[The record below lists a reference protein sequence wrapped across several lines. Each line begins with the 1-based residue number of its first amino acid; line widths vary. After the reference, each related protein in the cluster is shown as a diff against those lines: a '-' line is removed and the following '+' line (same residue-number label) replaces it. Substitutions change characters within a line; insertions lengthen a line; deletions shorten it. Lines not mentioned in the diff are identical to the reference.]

1 MKFENFLASRIL
13 SYKRYKNTISSP
25 IIKIS
30 ILSIIIAIIV
40 INFSV
45 SIGFG
50 IQNEIRDKFIT
61 ISGDYY
67 ISNFK
72 NESFSTYH
80 PIDLNNIDN
89 QFFNSKNFSEIN
101 KVVYNP
107 GIIPVNNTFLDI
119 VFKGIDNNS
128 LKSINQFVKN
138 KDLINIEVSEVL
150 VSDILAKKLNVKKG
164 DYIKFLFFKDQN
176 SKIPLVRNLK
186 VLELYNSS
194 ISEFDSKLVFGN
206 IKQSQLINKWNDNFT
221 GGLEV
226 YIEKNDLKKQDLD
239 FLFSSIPPDYDVQKI
254 SERFPE
260 IFNWIKL
267 FDTNIYL
274 IVILMIAVGGINMIT
289 ALLVTVLDKTK
300 LIARLKILG
309 ANNSSIRTIFMINGF
324 FMIMKGIIWGNIIS
338 LSLMIIQKRFSLVR
352 LDPMT
357 YYSDH
362 VPVEIDPI
370 KILLINLVVIVISM
384 LMLLIPSGTISKIK
398 PNSSFKLT

>member
-50 IQNEIRDKFIT
+50 IQNEIRDKFIS

-128 LKSINQFVKN
+128 FRSINQFVKN

-338 LSLMIIQKRFSLVR
+338 LSLMIFQKRFSLVR

>member
-128 LKSINQFVKN
+128 FRSINQFVKN

-370 KILLINLVVIVISM
+370 KILLINLFVIVISM

>member
-89 QFFNSKNFSEIN
+89 QFFNSKKFNKIN

-119 VFKGIDNNS
+119 VFKGIDNNGFS
-128 LKSINQFVKN
+128 SINQFVKN
-138 KDLINIEVSEVL
+138 KDLLNIEVSEVL
-150 VSDILAKKLNVKKG
+150 VSEILAKKLNVKKG

-176 SKIPLVRNLK
+176 SKIPLVRKFK

-300 LIARLKILG
+300 LISRLKILG
-309 ANNSSIRTIFMINGF
+309 ANNSSIRKIFMINGF
-324 FMIMKGIIWGNIIS
+324 YMIMKGIIWGNIIS

-384 LMLLIPSGTISKIK
+384 LMLLIPSRTISKIK
-398 PNSSFKLT
+398 PNSSFKLS

>member
-128 LKSINQFVKN
+128 FRSINQFVKN

-164 DYIKFLFFKDQN
+164 DYIKFLFFKDLN

-221 GGLEV
+221 GGLEL

>member
-1 MKFENFLASRIL
+1 LKFENFLASRIL

-72 NESFSTYH
+72 NENFSTYH

-128 LKSINQFVKN
+128 FRSINQFVKN

-239 FLFSSIPPDYDVQKI
+239 FLFSSIPPDYDIQKI

>member
-72 NESFSTYH
+72 NENFSTYH

-128 LKSINQFVKN
+128 FRSINQFVKN

-384 LMLLIPSGTISKIK
+384 LMLLIPSENISKIK

>member
-72 NESFSTYH
+72 NENFSTYH

-128 LKSINQFVKN
+128 FRSINQFVKN

-164 DYIKFLFFKDQN
+164 DYIKFLFF
-176 SKIPLVRNLK
+176 S
-186 VLELYNSS
+186 
-194 ISEFDSKLVFGN
+194 
-206 IKQSQLINKWNDNFT
+206 
-221 GGLEV
+221 
-226 YIEKNDLKKQDLD
+226 
-239 FLFSSIPPDYDVQKI
+239 
-254 SERFPE
+254 
-260 IFNWIKL
+260 
-267 FDTNIYL
+267 
-274 IVILMIAVGGINMIT
+274 
-289 ALLVTVLDKTK
+289 
-300 LIARLKILG
+300 
-309 ANNSSIRTIFMINGF
+309 
-324 FMIMKGIIWGNIIS
+324 
-338 LSLMIIQKRFSLVR
+338 
-352 LDPMT
+352 
-357 YYSDH
+357 
-362 VPVEIDPI
+362 
-370 KILLINLVVIVISM
+370 
-384 LMLLIPSGTISKIK
+384 
-398 PNSSFKLT
+398 

>member
-13 SYKRYKNTISSP
+13 TYKRYKNTISSP

-128 LKSINQFVKN
+128 FRSINQFLKN
-138 KDLINIEVSEVL
+138 KDLINIKVSEVL

-164 DYIKFLFFKDQN
+164 DHIKFLFFKDQS
-176 SKIPLVRNLK
+176 SKIPLIRKLK

-239 FLFSSIPPDYDVQKI
+239 FLFSSIPPDYDIQKI

-289 ALLVTVLDKTK
+289 ALLVTVLDKTR

-338 LSLMIIQKRFSLVR
+338 LSLMIFQKRFSLVR

-384 LMLLIPSGTISKIK
+384 LMLLIPSRTISKIK
-398 PNSSFKLT
+398 PNSSFKLS

>member
-119 VFKGIDNNS
+119 VFKGIDNNGFS
-128 LKSINQFVKN
+128 SINQFVKN
-138 KDLINIEVSEVL
+138 KDLINIEVSEVV

-274 IVILMIAVGGINMIT
+274 IVILMIAVCGINMIT

-362 VPVEIDPI
+362 IPVEIDPI

-384 LMLLIPSGTISKIK
+384 LMLLIPSRTISKIK
-398 PNSSFKLT
+398 PNSSFKLS

>member
-128 LKSINQFVKN
+128 FRSINQFVKN

-239 FLFSSIPPDYDVQKI
+239 FLFSSIPPDYNIQKI

>member
-89 QFFNSKNFSEIN
+89 QFFNSKKFSEIN

-128 LKSINQFVKN
+128 FRSINQFVKN

>member
-80 PIDLNNIDN
+80 PIDLNSIDN
-89 QFFNSKNFSEIN
+89 QLFNSKNFNEIN

-128 LKSINQFVKN
+128 FRSINQFVKN

-300 LIARLKILG
+300 LISRLKILG

-384 LMLLIPSGTISKIK
+384 LMLLIPSRTISKIK
-398 PNSSFKLT
+398 PNSSFKLS

>member
-128 LKSINQFVKN
+128 FRSINQFVKN

-176 SKIPLVRNLK
+176 SKIPLVRKFK

-274 IVILMIAVGGINMIT
+274 IAILMIAVGGINMIT

-384 LMLLIPSGTISKIK
+384 LMLLIPSRTISKIK
-398 PNSSFKLT
+398 PNSSFKLS

>member
-89 QFFNSKNFSEIN
+89 QFFNSKKFSEIN

-107 GIIPVNNTFLDI
+107 GIIPINNTFLDI
-119 VFKGIDNNS
+119 VFKGIDNNGFS
-128 LKSINQFVKN
+128 SINQFVKN
-138 KDLINIEVSEVL
+138 KDLLNIEVSEVL
-150 VSDILAKKLNVKKG
+150 VSEILAKKLNVKKG

-239 FLFSSIPPDYDVQKI
+239 FLFSSIPPDYDIQKI

-384 LMLLIPSGTISKIK
+384 FMLLIPSGTISKIK

>member
-72 NESFSTYH
+72 NENFSTYH

-119 VFKGIDNNS
+119 VFKGIDNNGFS
-128 LKSINQFVKN
+128 SINQFVKN
-138 KDLINIEVSEVL
+138 KDLLNIEVSEVL
-150 VSDILAKKLNVKKG
+150 VSEILAKKLNVKKG

-239 FLFSSIPPDYDVQKI
+239 FLFSSIPPDYDIQKI

>member
-1 MKFENFLASRIL
+1 MKFENFLALRIL

-128 LKSINQFVKN
+128 FRSINQFVKN

-370 KILLINLVVIVISM
+370 KILLINLVVIVVSM

>member
-72 NESFSTYH
+72 NESFSTFH

-128 LKSINQFVKN
+128 FRSINQFVKN

-176 SKIPLVRNLK
+176 SKIPLIRNLK

-239 FLFSSIPPDYDVQKI
+239 FLFSSIPPDYDIQKI

-324 FMIMKGIIWGNIIS
+324 YMIMKGIIWGNIIS

-384 LMLLIPSGTISKIK
+384 LMLLIPSRTISKIK
-398 PNSSFKLT
+398 PNSSFKLS

>member
-50 IQNEIRDKFIT
+50 IQNEIRDKFIS

-89 QFFNSKNFSEIN
+89 QFFNSKKFSEIN

-119 VFKGIDNNS
+119 VFKGIDNNGFC
-128 LKSINQFVKN
+128 SINQFVKN
-138 KDLINIEVSEVL
+138 KDLLNIEVSEVL

-239 FLFSSIPPDYDVQKI
+239 FLFSSIPPDYDIQKI

-274 IVILMIAVGGINMIT
+274 IVTLMIAVGGINMIT

>member
-72 NESFSTYH
+72 NENFSTYH
-80 PIDLNNIDN
+80 PIDINNIDN

-128 LKSINQFVKN
+128 FRSINQFVKN

-239 FLFSSIPPDYDVQKI
+239 FLFSSIPPDYDIQKI

-289 ALLVTVLDKTK
+289 ALLVTVLDKTR

>member
-128 LKSINQFVKN
+128 FRSINQFVKN

-221 GGLEV
+221 GGLEL

>member
-89 QFFNSKNFSEIN
+89 QFFNSKNFSDIN

-119 VFKGIDNNS
+119 VFKGIDNNGFS
-128 LKSINQFVKN
+128 SINQFVKN
-138 KDLINIEVSEVL
+138 KDLLNIEVSEVL

-221 GGLEV
+221 GGLEL

-239 FLFSSIPPDYDVQKI
+239 FLFSSIPPDYDIQKI

-300 LIARLKILG
+300 LISRLKILG
-309 ANNSSIRTIFMINGF
+309 ANNSSIRKIFMINGF
-324 FMIMKGIIWGNIIS
+324 YLIMKGIIWGNIIS

-370 KILLINLVVIVISM
+370 KILLINLFVIVISM
-384 LMLLIPSGTISKIK
+384 LMLLIPSRTISKIN
-398 PNSSFKLT
+398 PNSSFKLS

>member
-50 IQNEIRDKFIT
+50 IQNEIRDKFIS

-89 QFFNSKNFSEIN
+89 QFFNSKNFSDIN

-119 VFKGIDNNS
+119 VFKGIDNNGFS
-128 LKSINQFVKN
+128 SINQFVKN
-138 KDLINIEVSEVL
+138 KDLLNIEVSEVL
-150 VSDILAKKLNVKKG
+150 VSDILAKKLNVNKG

-239 FLFSSIPPDYDVQKI
+239 FLFSSIPPDYDIQKI

>member
-1 MKFENFLASRIL
+1 MKFESFLASRIL

-72 NESFSTYH
+72 NENFSTYH

-128 LKSINQFVKN
+128 FRSINQFVKN

>member
-72 NESFSTYH
+72 NENFSTYH

-128 LKSINQFVKN
+128 FSSVNQFVKN

-267 FDTNIYL
+267 FDTNIFL

>member
-128 LKSINQFVKN
+128 FSSVNQFVKN

-239 FLFSSIPPDYDVQKI
+239 FLFSSIPPDYDIQKI

-300 LIARLKILG
+300 LISRLKILG
-309 ANNSSIRTIFMINGF
+309 ANNSSIRKIFMINGF
-324 FMIMKGIIWGNIIS
+324 YMIMKGIIWGNIIS

>member
-128 LKSINQFVKN
+128 FRSINQFVKN

-239 FLFSSIPPDYDVQKI
+239 FLFSSIPPDYNVQKI

>member
-50 IQNEIRDKFIT
+50 IQNEIRDKFIS

-72 NESFSTYH
+72 NESFSTFH

-128 LKSINQFVKN
+128 FRSINQFVKN

-164 DYIKFLFFKDQN
+164 DYIKFLFFKDLN

>member
-72 NESFSTYH
+72 NENFSTYH

-107 GIIPVNNTFLDI
+107 GIVPVNNTFLDI

-128 LKSINQFVKN
+128 FRSINQFLKN

>member
-72 NESFSTYH
+72 NENFSTYH

-128 LKSINQFVKN
+128 FRSINQFVKN

>member
-50 IQNEIRDKFIT
+50 IQNEIRDKFIS

-128 LKSINQFVKN
+128 FRSINQFLKN
-138 KDLINIEVSEVL
+138 KDLLNIKVSEVL

>member
-72 NESFSTYH
+72 NENFSTYH

-107 GIIPVNNTFLDI
+107 GIIPINNTFLDI
-119 VFKGIDNNS
+119 VFKGIDNNGFS
-128 LKSINQFVKN
+128 SINQFVKN
-138 KDLINIEVSEVL
+138 KDLLNIEVSEVL

-221 GGLEV
+221 GGLEL

-239 FLFSSIPPDYDVQKI
+239 FLFSSIPPDYDIQKI

-289 ALLVTVLDKTK
+289 ALLVTVLDKTR

-309 ANNSSIRTIFMINGF
+309 ANNSSIRKIFMINGF
-324 FMIMKGIIWGNIIS
+324 YMIMKGIIWGNIIS

>member
-128 LKSINQFVKN
+128 FRSINQFVKN

-324 FMIMKGIIWGNIIS
+324 YMIMKGIIWGNIIS

>member
-128 LKSINQFVKN
+128 FRSINQFVKN

-239 FLFSSIPPDYDVQKI
+239 FLFSSIPPDYDIQKI

-300 LIARLKILG
+300 LISRLKILG
-309 ANNSSIRTIFMINGF
+309 ANNSSIRKIFMINGF
-324 FMIMKGIIWGNIIS
+324 YMIMKGIIWGNIIS

-357 YYSDH
+357 YYSDY

>member
-72 NESFSTYH
+72 NENFSTYH

-128 LKSINQFVKN
+128 FRSINQFVKN

-176 SKIPLVRNLK
+176 SKIPLVRKFK

-239 FLFSSIPPDYDVQKI
+239 FLFSSIPPDYDIQKI

-289 ALLVTVLDKTK
+289 ALLVTVLDKTR

-384 LMLLIPSGTISKIK
+384 LMLLIPSRTISKIK

>member
-128 LKSINQFVKN
+128 FRSINQFVKN

-176 SKIPLVRNLK
+176 SKIPIVRNLK

-239 FLFSSIPPDYDVQKI
+239 FLFSSIPPDYDIQKI

-324 FMIMKGIIWGNIIS
+324 YMIMKGIIWGNIIS

>member
-89 QFFNSKNFSEIN
+89 QFFNSKNFSDIN

-119 VFKGIDNNS
+119 VFKGIDNNGFS
-128 LKSINQFVKN
+128 SINQFVKN
-138 KDLINIEVSEVL
+138 KDLLNIEVSEVL

-239 FLFSSIPPDYDVQKI
+239 FLFSSIPPDYDIQKI

-300 LIARLKILG
+300 LISRLKILG
-309 ANNSSIRTIFMINGF
+309 ANNSSIRKIFMINGF
-324 FMIMKGIIWGNIIS
+324 YLIMKGIIWGNIIS

-384 LMLLIPSGTISKIK
+384 LMLLIPSRSISKIK

>member
-119 VFKGIDNNS
+119 VFKGIDNNGFS
-128 LKSINQFVKN
+128 SINQFVKN
-138 KDLINIEVSEVL
+138 KDLLNIEVSEVL

-239 FLFSSIPPDYDVQKI
+239 FLFSSIPPDYDIQKI

-300 LIARLKILG
+300 LISRLKILG
-309 ANNSSIRTIFMINGF
+309 ANNSSIRKIFMINGF
-324 FMIMKGIIWGNIIS
+324 YMIMKGIIWGNIIS

-384 LMLLIPSGTISKIK
+384 LMLLIPSRTISKIK
-398 PNSSFKLT
+398 PNSSFKLS

>member
-50 IQNEIRDKFIT
+50 IQNEIREKFIT

-72 NESFSTYH
+72 NESFSNYH

-89 QFFNSKNFSEIN
+89 QFFNNKNFSEIN

-119 VFKGIDNNS
+119 VFKGIDNNGFS
-128 LKSINQFVKN
+128 SINQFVKN
-138 KDLINIEVSEVL
+138 KDLLNIEVSEVL

-239 FLFSSIPPDYDVQKI
+239 FLFSSIPPDYDIQKI

-289 ALLVTVLDKTK
+289 AILVTVLDKTK

-309 ANNSSIRTIFMINGF
+309 SNNSSIRTIFMINGF
-324 FMIMKGIIWGNIIS
+324 YIIMKGIIWGNIIS

-357 YYSDH
+357 YYSDY

-384 LMLLIPSGTISKIK
+384 LMLLIPSRTISKIK
-398 PNSSFKLT
+398 PNSSFKLS

>member
-128 LKSINQFVKN
+128 FRSINQFVKN

-176 SKIPLVRNLK
+176 SKIPIVRNLK

-324 FMIMKGIIWGNIIS
+324 YLIMKGIIWGNIIS